1 MAVSRHHVAALQAAL
16 AGDADS
22 FDRLDHELGLSEGRE
37 FATLLATAF
46 VIAARLRFAGG
57 WSTADVIR
65 FVSPAR
71 IRDSNRATV
80 SPTLAEQLILSA
92 LRDAPLSVP
101 ADEIAT
107 ACTEFT
113 LMRRLVTDLD
123 DERLSLLLVQ
133 AQDSA
138 NQWIAEQASI

>member
-1 MAVSRHHVAALQAAL
+1 
-16 AGDADS
+16 
-22 FDRLDHELGLSEGRE
+22 
-37 FATLLATAF
+37 
-46 VIAARLRFAGG
+46 
-57 WSTADVIR
+57 
-65 FVSPAR
+65 
-71 IRDSNRATV
+71 
-80 SPTLAEQLILSA
+80 LILSA

-107 ACTEFT
+107 AYIEFI

-138 NQWIAEQASI
+138 NHWIAEQASI